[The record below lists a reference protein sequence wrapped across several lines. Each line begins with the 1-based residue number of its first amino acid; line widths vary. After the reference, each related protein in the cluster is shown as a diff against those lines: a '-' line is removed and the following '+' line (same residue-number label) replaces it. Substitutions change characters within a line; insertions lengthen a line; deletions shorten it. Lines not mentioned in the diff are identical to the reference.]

1 MTLALSLFVL
11 FYILMLAVQQYR
23 PWVALGGAGAF
34 LLLGKLGVY
43 DFTLADAA
51 RAVDFNVLLMM
62 AGMMGTVF
70 LFIQSKMPARLAE
83 ELIAHVPDVR
93 WAVSVLA
100 LLAGFISAFV
110 DNVATVLMVAPV
122 GLAIARR
129 LKRSPVPVLIAIA
142 VSSNLQGAATLVG
155 DTTSILL
162 GGFAGM
168 NFFDFF
174 WMEGRPGI
182 FWSVELG
189 ALASLGVL
197 FWLFRDQRQPVH
209 VTVETEVED
218 DVPTALLLLTVGL
231 LIAASFL
238 PEPSGGVLHLLY
250 TLRSGLVCMGL
261 CLFGAARAC
270 WRSRSLKPLAE
281 TFRALDYDTLLL
293 LFSLFILL
301 EGVSRAGVIDAAA
314 QLFHSAAGDEPLHLY
329 LLLALGVLVFAV
341 IFTTNVAQKF
351 NHDTRHSEQQEQRK
365 QQAILD
371 DVIGVAEEVRKG
383 TESVMKIVNDL
394 NGSTE
399 VVNGAMKD
407 ISSSTQS
414 TAENIQTQT
423 TMTQDIQHSIEQTL
437 ESSENMVK
445 VAKQSGELNQES
457 MEIME
462 HLKKQS
468 AVIAETNSGVAD
480 SMKALQERTEAVKS
494 IADTIFSIS
503 SQTNLLALNASIESA
518 RAGEAGK
525 GFAVVADEIR
535 QLAEKT
541 RSETESI
548 AQILDEL
555 FKNAED
561 AATAVSRSIEA
572 TNAQDSMIAKASES
586 FSGMNENVNTL
597 VQEIEGI
604 DGMLNRLSDANNQIV
619 DNISNLSATTEEVT
633 ASSVQVADL
642 SVENL
647 NNAEQ
652 AKQKLD
658 NVLAVSHELDKY
670 IKSTDGMR

>member
-1 MTLALSLFVL
+1 MKIKEKYYRFAEKGQQIQRVNRFFVTEYLIFYAFILFMLWASRAKGVRSLGFAAFVSVIAVVSGGALLIGWKRRPESERLRYLALIGLYLVSFFMTFAYTESFIRFLGLAPFIGCILFFDPKYSRIGGIGYLVL
-11 FYILMLAVQQYR
+11 N
-23 PWVALGGAGAF
+23 AL
-34 LLLGKLGVY
+34 
-43 DFTLADAA
+43 
-51 RAVDFNVLLMM
+51 
-62 AGMMGTVF
+62 TVF
-70 LFIQSKMPARLAE
+70 GQI
-83 ELIAHVPDVR
+83 
-93 WAVSVLA
+93 
-100 LLAGFISAFV
+100 
-110 DNVATVLMVAPV
+110 
-122 GLAIARR
+122 
-129 LKRSPVPVLIAIA
+129 
-142 VSSNLQGAATLVG
+142 
-155 DTTSILL
+155 
-162 GGFAGM
+162 
-168 NFFDFF
+168 
-174 WMEGRPGI
+174 
-182 FWSVELG
+182 
-189 ALASLGVL
+189 
-197 FWLFRDQRQPVH
+197 RQQP
-209 VTVETEVED
+209 
-218 DVPTALLLLTVGL
+218 
-231 LIAASFL
+231 
-238 PEPSGGVLHLLY
+238 
-250 TLRSGLVCMGL
+250 
-261 CLFGAARAC
+261 
-270 WRSRSLKPLAE
+270 
-281 TFRALDYDTLLL
+281 
-293 LFSLFILL
+293 
-301 EGVSRAGVIDAAA
+301 EGVAGTTNLVLD
-314 QLFHSAAGDEPLHLY
+314 
-329 LLLALGVLVFAV
+329 LLALGVLVFAV

-365 QQAILD
+365 QQA
-371 DVIGVAEEVRKG
+371 EVRKG

-407 ISSSTQS
+407 ISSSTHS

-445 VAKQSGELNQES
+445 VAKQSGELNQKS

-670 IKSTDGMR
+670 IK

>member
-1 MTLALSLFVL
+1 MKIKEKYYRFAEKGQQIQRVNRFFVTEYLIFYAFILFMLWASRAKGVRSLGFAVFVSVIAVVSGGALLIGWKRRPESERLRYLALIGLYLVSFFMTFAYTESFIRFLGLAPFIGCILFFDPKYSRIGGIGYLVL
-11 FYILMLAVQQYR
+11 N
-23 PWVALGGAGAF
+23 AL
-34 LLLGKLGVY
+34 
-43 DFTLADAA
+43 
-51 RAVDFNVLLMM
+51 
-62 AGMMGTVF
+62 TVF
-70 LFIQSKMPARLAE
+70 GQI
-83 ELIAHVPDVR
+83 
-93 WAVSVLA
+93 
-100 LLAGFISAFV
+100 
-110 DNVATVLMVAPV
+110 
-122 GLAIARR
+122 
-129 LKRSPVPVLIAIA
+129 
-142 VSSNLQGAATLVG
+142 
-155 DTTSILL
+155 
-162 GGFAGM
+162 
-168 NFFDFF
+168 
-174 WMEGRPGI
+174 
-182 FWSVELG
+182 
-189 ALASLGVL
+189 
-197 FWLFRDQRQPVH
+197 RQQP
-209 VTVETEVED
+209 
-218 DVPTALLLLTVGL
+218 
-231 LIAASFL
+231 
-238 PEPSGGVLHLLY
+238 
-250 TLRSGLVCMGL
+250 
-261 CLFGAARAC
+261 
-270 WRSRSLKPLAE
+270 
-281 TFRALDYDTLLL
+281 
-293 LFSLFILL
+293 
-301 EGVSRAGVIDAAA
+301 EGVAGTTNLVLD
-314 QLFHSAAGDEPLHLY
+314 
-329 LLLALGVLVFAV
+329 LLALGVLVFAV

-351 NHDTRHSEQQEQRK
+351 NHDTRHSEQQV
-365 QQAILD
+365 ILD

-407 ISSSTQS
+407 ISSSTHS

-445 VAKQSGELNQES
+445 VAKQSGELNQKS

-633 ASSVQVADL
+633 SSSVQVADL

-647 NNAEQ
+647 NYAEQ

-670 IKSTDGMR
+670 IK

>member
-1 MTLALSLFVL
+1 MKITEKYYRFAEKGQQIQRINRFLVTEYLIFYAFILFMLWASRAKGVRSLGFTAFVSVIVVVSGCALHIGWKRRPESERLRYLALIGLYLVSF
-11 FYILMLAVQQYR
+11 FMTFAYTESFIR
-23 PWVALGGAGAF
+23 F
-34 LLLGKLGVY
+34 L
-43 DFTLADAA
+43 
-51 RAVDFNVLLMM
+51 
-62 AGMMGTVF
+62 
-70 LFIQSKMPARLAE
+70 
-83 ELIAHVPDVR
+83 
-93 WAVSVLA
+93 
-100 LLAGFISAFV
+100 
-110 DNVATVLMVAPV
+110 
-122 GLAIARR
+122 GLAPFI
-129 LKRSPVPVLIAIA
+129 
-142 VSSNLQGAATLVG
+142 GC
-155 DTTSILL
+155 IL
-162 GGFAGM
+162 
-168 NFFDFF
+168 FFDPKYSKI
-174 WMEGRPGI
+174 GGI
-182 FWSVELG
+182 GYLVLN
-189 ALASLGVL
+189 ALTIFG
-197 FWLFRDQRQPVH
+197 QIRQQP
-209 VTVETEVED
+209 
-218 DVPTALLLLTVGL
+218 
-231 LIAASFL
+231 
-238 PEPSGGVLHLLY
+238 
-250 TLRSGLVCMGL
+250 
-261 CLFGAARAC
+261 
-270 WRSRSLKPLAE
+270 
-281 TFRALDYDTLLL
+281 
-293 LFSLFILL
+293 
-301 EGVSRAGVIDAAA
+301 EGVAGTTNLVLD
-314 QLFHSAAGDEPLHLY
+314 
-329 LLLALGVLVFAV
+329 LLALGVLVFAV

-445 VAKQSGELNQES
+445 VAKQSGELNQKS

-561 AATAVSRSIEA
+561 AATAVSRSIEV

-586 FSGMNENVNTL
+586 FSGMNDNVNTL

-633 ASSVQVADL
+633 SSSVQVADL

-670 IKSTDGMR
+670 IK

>member
-1 MTLALSLFVL
+1 MLVWKQKLSCVITIKGERTDYENKRKILSLCGKG
-11 FYILMLAVQQYR
+11 QQIQRVNRFCNRISDFLCIYS
-23 PWVALGGAGAF
+23 VYALGIKSKRSTFFGLCGICQCDCSSLRRCIAHWMEAASRIGAAEISGTDRVISRIIFMTFAYTESFIRF
-34 LLLGKLGVY
+34 LG
-43 DFTLADAA
+43 LAPFIGCILFFDPKYS
-51 RAVDFNVLLMM
+51 RIGGIGYLVLNAL
-62 AGMMGTVF
+62 TVF
-70 LFIQSKMPARLAE
+70 GQI
-83 ELIAHVPDVR
+83 
-93 WAVSVLA
+93 
-100 LLAGFISAFV
+100 
-110 DNVATVLMVAPV
+110 
-122 GLAIARR
+122 
-129 LKRSPVPVLIAIA
+129 
-142 VSSNLQGAATLVG
+142 
-155 DTTSILL
+155 
-162 GGFAGM
+162 
-168 NFFDFF
+168 
-174 WMEGRPGI
+174 
-182 FWSVELG
+182 
-189 ALASLGVL
+189 
-197 FWLFRDQRQPVH
+197 RQQP
-209 VTVETEVED
+209 
-218 DVPTALLLLTVGL
+218 
-231 LIAASFL
+231 
-238 PEPSGGVLHLLY
+238 
-250 TLRSGLVCMGL
+250 
-261 CLFGAARAC
+261 
-270 WRSRSLKPLAE
+270 
-281 TFRALDYDTLLL
+281 
-293 LFSLFILL
+293 
-301 EGVSRAGVIDAAA
+301 EGVAGTTNLVLD
-314 QLFHSAAGDEPLHLY
+314 
-329 LLLALGVLVFAV
+329 LLALGVLVFAV

-670 IKSTDGMR
+670 IK

>member
-1 MTLALSLFVL
+1 MGFAAFVSVIAVVSGGALLIGWKRRPESERLRYLALIGLYLVSFFMTFAYTESFIRFLGLAPFIGCILFFDPKYSRIGGIGYLVL
-11 FYILMLAVQQYR
+11 N
-23 PWVALGGAGAF
+23 AL
-34 LLLGKLGVY
+34 
-43 DFTLADAA
+43 
-51 RAVDFNVLLMM
+51 
-62 AGMMGTVF
+62 TVF
-70 LFIQSKMPARLAE
+70 GQI
-83 ELIAHVPDVR
+83 
-93 WAVSVLA
+93 
-100 LLAGFISAFV
+100 
-110 DNVATVLMVAPV
+110 
-122 GLAIARR
+122 
-129 LKRSPVPVLIAIA
+129 
-142 VSSNLQGAATLVG
+142 
-155 DTTSILL
+155 
-162 GGFAGM
+162 
-168 NFFDFF
+168 
-174 WMEGRPGI
+174 
-182 FWSVELG
+182 
-189 ALASLGVL
+189 
-197 FWLFRDQRQPVH
+197 RQQP
-209 VTVETEVED
+209 
-218 DVPTALLLLTVGL
+218 
-231 LIAASFL
+231 
-238 PEPSGGVLHLLY
+238 
-250 TLRSGLVCMGL
+250 
-261 CLFGAARAC
+261 
-270 WRSRSLKPLAE
+270 
-281 TFRALDYDTLLL
+281 
-293 LFSLFILL
+293 
-301 EGVSRAGVIDAAA
+301 EGVAGTTNLVLD
-314 QLFHSAAGDEPLHLY
+314 
-329 LLLALGVLVFAV
+329 LLALGVLVFAV

-383 TESVMKIVNDL
+383 TESVMNIVNDL

-407 ISSSTQS
+407 ISSSTHS

-445 VAKQSGELNQES
+445 VAKQSGELNQKS

-480 SMKALQERTEAVKS
+480 SMKA
-494 IADTIFSIS
+494 S

-670 IKSTDGMR
+670 IK

>member
-1 MTLALSLFVL
+1 MKIKEKYYRFAEKGQQIQRVNRFFVTEYLIFYAFILFMLWASRAKGVRSLGFAAFVSVIAVVSGGALLIGWKRRPESERLRYLALIGLYLVSFFMTFAYTESFIRFLGLAPFIGCILFFDPKYSRIGGIGYLVL
-11 FYILMLAVQQYR
+11 N
-23 PWVALGGAGAF
+23 AL
-34 LLLGKLGVY
+34 
-43 DFTLADAA
+43 
-51 RAVDFNVLLMM
+51 
-62 AGMMGTVF
+62 TVF
-70 LFIQSKMPARLAE
+70 GQI
-83 ELIAHVPDVR
+83 
-93 WAVSVLA
+93 
-100 LLAGFISAFV
+100 
-110 DNVATVLMVAPV
+110 
-122 GLAIARR
+122 
-129 LKRSPVPVLIAIA
+129 
-142 VSSNLQGAATLVG
+142 
-155 DTTSILL
+155 
-162 GGFAGM
+162 
-168 NFFDFF
+168 
-174 WMEGRPGI
+174 
-182 FWSVELG
+182 
-189 ALASLGVL
+189 
-197 FWLFRDQRQPVH
+197 RQQP
-209 VTVETEVED
+209 
-218 DVPTALLLLTVGL
+218 
-231 LIAASFL
+231 
-238 PEPSGGVLHLLY
+238 
-250 TLRSGLVCMGL
+250 
-261 CLFGAARAC
+261 
-270 WRSRSLKPLAE
+270 
-281 TFRALDYDTLLL
+281 
-293 LFSLFILL
+293 
-301 EGVSRAGVIDAAA
+301 EGVAGTINLVLD
-314 QLFHSAAGDEPLHLY
+314 
-329 LLLALGVLVFAV
+329 LLALGVLVFAV

-365 QQAILD
+365 QQVILD

-407 ISSSTQS
+407 ISSSTHS

-445 VAKQSGELNQES
+445 VAKQSGELNQKS

-561 AATAVSRSIEA
+561 AATVSRSIEA

-633 ASSVQVADL
+633 SSSVQVADL

-647 NNAEQ
+647 NYAEQ

-670 IKSTDGMR
+670 IK